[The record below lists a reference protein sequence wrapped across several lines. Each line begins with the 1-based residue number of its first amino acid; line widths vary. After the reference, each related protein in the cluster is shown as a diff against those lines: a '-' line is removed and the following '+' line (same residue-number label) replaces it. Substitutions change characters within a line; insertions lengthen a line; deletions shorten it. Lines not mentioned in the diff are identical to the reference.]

1 MIYSVLLIGFVIR
14 NEAVHNFSSYNL
26 SRDELDVLSYGL
38 NHHIPGNVQCYK
50 INTEFKLL
58 YKNIVRAVSDLPEYN
73 IDRIKTK
80 LGRIC

>member
-1 MIYSVLLIGFVIR
+1 MIYSVLLIGIVIR
-14 NEAVHNFSSYNL
+14 KEAVQNFSSYNL
-26 SRDELDVLSYGL
+26 SRDELDALSYRL

-58 YKNIVRAVSDLPEYN
+58 YQNIVRDVSDLPEYN

-80 LGRIC
+80 LRRIW